1 MKMSEKKPSSNRLS
15 CLLIFALVISILA
28 WITYGTIEGVFGML
42 SYIIVGFLAI
52 FPWIIPFIGIPLGI
66 LDVLGFLNFGIYE
79 LSLKIAHL
87 EPSWMSLVWYW
98 IISTISIVINI
109 ISMVKIISFVKGLR
123 KKEPRKNLALINCN
137 IIDGNRDSKIIT
149 NGVILIQN
157 IVKDKEK
164 ETPGLIIG
172 VGRIDEIE
180 IPSDY
185 KKIDLKD
192 SYVLPGLINAHCHL
206 FGSGKPTKVMQL
218 SEHTLK
224 KLLRLVQTPLGIA
237 LSKKGMKKHALTA
250 LNAGVTTLRSMSEF
264 LYLDVKLRK
273 KIEDG
278 KIIGSRIICAGK
290 GIHPTGGHGMLGFEA
305 DSTAEIRKA
314 VRRNIREEVDCIKI
328 LSTGGVMDARMVGE
342 AGRPQMTIEEIE
354 TACFE
359 AHRGKLLIATH
370 CESTEGM
377 KEALLGG
384 VDTIEHGA
392 EITDDLIPL
401 FKNNPKS
408 LRGYTA
414 VVPTISAG
422 MGLATLPIK
431 VTKITQVK
439 RENAKLIEIGMI
451 KALQRAYEEGIKF
464 GVGTDASV
472 PYVPHY
478 EVWKELKY
486 LIKYTGMSAQE
497 AIYFATKSNAKII
510 GVSDITGCIEVGK
523 SADIQVVP
531 GNPLEKIDYLGQV
544 SMVLIRGHLIK
555 NLKVKKIKK
564 LKEIEPL
571 EF

>member
-1 MKMSEKKPSSNRLS
+1 MSEKKSSSNRFS
-15 CLLIFALVISILA
+15 CLLLFALLISISA
-28 WITYGTIEGVFGML
+28 WITYGTLEGVFGML
-42 SYIIVGFLAI
+42 SYMIVGFIAVY
-52 FPWIIPFIGIPLGI
+52 PWIIPFIGIPLGI
-66 LDVLGFLNFGIYE
+66 LDLLGYLDLGIYE

-87 EPSWMSLVWYW
+87 ESSWLSLVWYW
-98 IISTISIVINI
+98 VISIISIIINI
-109 ISMVKIISFVKGLR
+109 ISMIKIILWLKQLR
-123 KKEPRKNLALINCN
+123 KKEPKQNLALFNCN

-164 ETPGLIIG
+164 ETSGLIVE
-172 VGRIDEIE
+172 VGGEDEFE

-185 KKIDLKD
+185 KKVDLKGN
-192 SYVLPGLINAHCHL
+192 YILPGLINAHCHL

-224 KLLRLVQTPLGIA
+224 KLLKLVQTPLGIA

-273 KIEDG
+273 IIEEG
-278 KIIGSRIICAGK
+278 KIIGPRILCSGK
-290 GIHPTGGHGMLGFEA
+290 GIHPTGGHGMLGFEV

-377 KEALLGG
+377 REALLGG

-392 EITDDLIPL
+392 EIIDELVPL

-414 VVPTISAG
+414 VIPTISAG
-422 MGLATLPIK
+422 MGLATFPIK
-431 VTKITQVK
+431 VTKITQIK

-451 KALQRAYEEGIKF
+451 RALQRAYNEGIKF

-486 LIKYTGMSAQE
+486 LIKYTGMSTQE
-497 AIYFATKSNAKII
+497 AIYFATQNNAEII
-510 GVSDITGCIEVGK
+510 GVGNITGSIEVGK
-523 SADIQVVP
+523 FADLQVVP
-531 GNPLEKIDYLGQV
+531 GNPLENIDYLGQV
-544 SMVLIRGHLIK
+544 SKVLIKGYLIK
-555 NLKVKKIKK
+555 DPKVKIIKK

-571 EF
+571 EL

>member
-1 MKMSEKKPSSNRLS
+1 MSEKKSSSNRFS
-15 CLLIFALVISILA
+15 CLIMFTLLISILA
-28 WITYGTIEGVFGML
+28 WITYGTLEGVFGML
-42 SYIIVGFLAI
+42 SYIIVGFIAV

-66 LDVLGFLNFGIYE
+66 LDLLGYFDFGIYE

-87 EPSWMSLVWYW
+87 ESSWLSLVWYW
-98 IISTISIVINI
+98 VILLISIIINI
-109 ISMVKIISFVKGLR
+109 MAMIKIISWLKRSR
-123 KKEPRKNLALINCN
+123 KKEPKKNLALINCN
-137 IIDGNRDSKIIT
+137 IIDGSRDSKIIT

-157 IVKDKEK
+157 IIKDKEK
-164 ETPGLIIG
+164 EISGLIVG
-172 VGRIDEIE
+172 VGRASEIE
-180 IPSDY
+180 VPSDY
-185 KKIDLKD
+185 KKINLNGC
-192 SYVLPGLINAHCHL
+192 YVLPGLINAHCHL

-224 KLLRLVQTPLGIA
+224 KLLLLVQTPLGIA
-237 LSKKGMKKHALTA
+237 LSKKSMKKHALTA
-250 LNAGVTTLRSMSEF
+250 LNAGVTTLRSMGEF

-273 KIEDG
+273 KIEEG
-278 KIIGSRIICAGK
+278 EIIGPRILCSGK
-290 GIHPTGGHGMLGFEA
+290 GIHPTGGHGMLGFEV

-314 VRRNIREEVDCIKI
+314 VRRNIREEVDGIKI

-342 AGRPQMTIEEIE
+342 AGRPQMTIQEIE

-377 KEALLGG
+377 REALLGG

-392 EITDDLIPL
+392 EIIDELVPL

-422 MGLATLPIK
+422 MGLATFPIK
-431 VTKITQVK
+431 VTKITQIK
-439 RENAKLIEIGMI
+439 HENAKLIEIGMI
-451 KALQRAYEEGIKF
+451 KALQRAYNEGIRF

-486 LIKYTGMSAQE
+486 LIKYTGMSPQE
-497 AIYFATKSNAKII
+497 AIYFATQNNAEII
-510 GVSDITGCIEVGK
+510 GVGNITGSIEIGK
-523 SADIQVVP
+523 FADIQVVP
-531 GNPLEKIDYLGQV
+531 GNPLENIDYLGQV
-544 SMVLIRGHLIK
+544 SKVLIKGYLIK
-555 NLKVKKIKK
+555 NPKVKKIKK

-571 EF
+571 EL

>member
-1 MKMSEKKPSSNRLS
+1 MSEKKSSSNRFS
-15 CLLIFALVISILA
+15 CLLLFALLILISA
-28 WITYGTIEGVFGML
+28 WITYGTLEGVFGML
-42 SYIIVGFLAI
+42 SYMIVGFIAVY
-52 FPWIIPFIGIPLGI
+52 PWIIPFIGIPLGI
-66 LDVLGFLNFGIYE
+66 LDLLGYLDLGIYE

-87 EPSWMSLVWYW
+87 ESSWLSLVWYW
-98 IISTISIVINI
+98 VISIISIIFNI
-109 ISMVKIISFVKGLR
+109 ITMIKIILWLKQLR
-123 KKEPRKNLALINCN
+123 RKEPKKNLALFNCN

-164 ETPGLIIG
+164 ETSGLIVE
-172 VGRIDEIE
+172 VGGEDEIE

-185 KKIDLKD
+185 KKVDLKGN
-192 SYVLPGLINAHCHL
+192 YILPGLINAHCHL

-224 KLLRLVQTPLGIA
+224 KLLNLVQTPLGIA

-273 KIEDG
+273 EIEEG
-278 KIIGSRIICAGK
+278 KIIGPRILCSGK
-290 GIHPTGGHGMLGFEA
+290 GIHPTGGHGMLGFEV

-377 KEALLGG
+377 REALLGG

-392 EITDDLIPL
+392 EIIDELVPL

-414 VVPTISAG
+414 VIPTISAG
-422 MGLATLPIK
+422 MGLATFPIK
-431 VTKITQVK
+431 VTKITQIK

-451 KALQRAYEEGIKF
+451 RALQRAYNEGIKF

-486 LIKYTGMSAQE
+486 LIKYTGMSTQE
-497 AIYFATKSNAKII
+497 AIYFATQNNAEII
-510 GVSDITGCIEVGK
+510 GVGNITGSIEVGK
-523 SADIQVVP
+523 FADLQVVP
-531 GNPLEKIDYLGQV
+531 GNPLENIDYLGQV
-544 SMVLIRGHLIK
+544 SKVLIKGYLIK
-555 NLKVKKIKK
+555 DPKVKIIKK

-571 EF
+571 EL

>member
-1 MKMSEKKPSSNRLS
+1 MSEKKSSSNRLS
-15 CLLIFALVISILA
+15 CLLLFLTLISILA
-28 WITYGTIEGVFGML
+28 WITYGTLEGVLGML
-42 SYIIVGFLAI
+42 SYIIVGFIAVY
-52 FPWIIPFIGIPLGI
+52 PWIIPFIGIPLGI
-66 LDVLGFLNFGIYE
+66 LDLLGYLDFGSYE
-79 LSLKIAHL
+79 LSLKVAHL
-87 EPSWMSLVWYW
+87 ESSWLSLIWYW
-98 IISTISIVINI
+98 VISIISIIINI
-109 ISMVKIISFVKGLR
+109 ISMIKIISWLKGLR
-123 KKEPRKNLALINCN
+123 KKEPEKNLALINCN

-157 IVKDKEK
+157 IVRDKEK
-164 ETPGLIIG
+164 DTSGLIVG
-172 VGRIDEIE
+172 VGGADEIE

-185 KKIDLKD
+185 KKINLKE

-206 FGSGKPTKVMQL
+206 FGSGKPTKIMQL

-224 KLLRLVQTPLGIA
+224 KLLKLLQTPLGIA

-273 KIEDG
+273 KIEEG
-278 KIIGSRIICAGK
+278 KIIGPRILCSGK
-290 GIHPTGGHGMLGFEA
+290 GIYPTGGHGMLGFEV

-377 KEALLGG
+377 REALLGG

-392 EITDDLIPL
+392 EIIDELVPL
-401 FKNNPKS
+401 FKKNPKS

-422 MGLATLPIK
+422 MGLATFPTK
-431 VTKITQVK
+431 VTKITQIK
-439 RENAKLIEIGMI
+439 HENAKLIEIGMI
-451 KALQRAYEEGIKF
+451 KGLQRAYNEGIKF

-486 LIKYTGMSAQE
+486 LIKYTGMSPQ
-497 AIYFATKSNAKII
+497 
-510 GVSDITGCIEVGK
+510 
-523 SADIQVVP
+523 
-531 GNPLEKIDYLGQV
+531 
-544 SMVLIRGHLIK
+544 
-555 NLKVKKIKK
+555 
-564 LKEIEPL
+564 
-571 EF
+571 

>member
-1 MKMSEKKPSSNRLS
+1 MSENKSSSNRLS
-15 CLLIFALVISILA
+15 CLLLFALLISILA
-28 WITYGTIEGVFGML
+28 WITYGTLEGVFGML

-52 FPWIIPFIGIPLGI
+52 YPWIIPFIGIPLGI
-66 LDVLGFLNFGIYE
+66 LDLLGYLDFRIYE
-79 LSLKIAHL
+79 LSLNIAHI
-87 EPSWMSLVWYW
+87 ESSWLSLVWYW
-98 IISTISIVINI
+98 IVTIISIIINI
-109 ISMVKIISFVKGLR
+109 ISMIKIISWLKLLK
-123 KKEPRKNLALINCN
+123 KKEPSKNLALINCN
-137 IIDGNRDSKIIT
+137 IIDGNRESEIIT

-164 ETPGLIIG
+164 EIPGLIVG
-172 VGRIDEIE
+172 VGKTDEIK

-185 KKIDLKD
+185 KKVDLKGG
-192 SYVLPGLINAHCHL
+192 YILPGLINAHCHL

-224 KLLRLVQTPLGIA
+224 KLLRLVQTPIGIA
-237 LSKKGMKKHALTA
+237 LSKRGMRKHALTA
-250 LNAGVTTLRSMSEF
+250 LDAGVTTLRSMSEF
-264 LYLDVKLRK
+264 LYLGVKLRK
-273 KIEDG
+273 KIEEG
-278 KIIGSRIICAGK
+278 KIIGPRILCSGK
-290 GIHPTGGHGMLGFEA
+290 GIHPTGGHGMLGFEV

-342 AGRPQMTIEEIE
+342 AGRPQMTVEEIE

-392 EITDDLIPL
+392 EITDALIPL

-408 LRGYTA
+408 LRGYTT

-431 VTKITQVK
+431 VTKITQIK

-451 KALQRAYEEGIKF
+451 KALQRAYKERIKF

-472 PYVPHY
+472 PYAPHY

-486 LIKYTGMSAQE
+486 LIKYTGMTAQE
-497 AIYFATKSNAKII
+497 AIYFATKNNAEVI
-510 GVSDITGCIEVGK
+510 GVDDITGGIEVGK
-523 SADIQVVP
+523 SADLQVVP
-531 GNPLEKIDYLGQV
+531 ENPLENIDYLGQV
-544 SMVLIRGHLIK
+544 KKVVIRGHLIK
-555 NLKVKKIKK
+555 NPKVKKIKK
-564 LKEIEPL
+564 LKEIKPIEL
-571 EF
+571 

>member
-1 MKMSEKKPSSNRLS
+1 MSEKKSSSNRFS
-15 CLLIFALVISILA
+15 CLILFALLVSILA
-28 WITYGTIEGVFGML
+28 WITYGTLKGIFGML
-42 SYIIVGFLAI
+42 SYIIVGFLAVY
-52 FPWIIPFIGIPLGI
+52 PWIIPFIGIPLGI
-66 LDVLGFLNFGIYE
+66 LDLLGYLDFGIYE
-79 LSLKIAHL
+79 LSLNIAHL
-87 EPSWMSLVWYW
+87 ESSWMSLMWYW
-98 IISTISIVINI
+98 IISIISIIINI
-109 ISMVKIISFVKGLR
+109 ISMFKIISWLKRL
-123 KKEPRKNLALINCN
+123 KKREPSKDLALINCN

-149 NGVILIQN
+149 KGVILIQN

-164 ETPGLIIG
+164 KTPGLIFG
-172 VGRIDEIE
+172 VGGRDEIE

-185 KKIDLKD
+185 KKVDLKG
-192 SYVLPGLINAHCHL
+192 SYILPGLINAHCHL

-273 KIEDG
+273 KIEEG
-278 KIIGSRIICAGK
+278 KIIGPRILCSGK

-314 VRRNIREEVDCIKI
+314 VRRNIREEVDSIKI

-342 AGRPQMTIEEIE
+342 AGRPQMTVEEIE

-377 KEALLGG
+377 KEALRGG

-451 KALQRAYEEGIKF
+451 KALQRAYNEGIKF

-486 LIKYTGMSAQE
+486 LIKYTGMSNHE
-497 AIYFATKSNAKII
+497 AIYYATKNNAEII
-510 GVSDITGCIEVGK
+510 GVGDITGSIEVGK
-523 SADIQVVP
+523 SADLQVIP
-531 GNPLEKIDYLGQV
+531 GNPLENIDYLGQV
-544 SMVLIRGHLIK
+544 SKVIIRGHLIK
-555 NLKVKKIKK
+555 KTKVKKIKK

-571 EF
+571 EL

>member
-1 MKMSEKKPSSNRLS
+1 MSEKKPSSNRFS
-15 CLLIFALVISILA
+15 CLLLFALVISILA
-28 WITYGTIEGVFGML
+28 WITYGTLEGVFGML
-42 SYIIVGFLAI
+42 SYMIVGFIAV

-66 LDVLGFLNFGIYE
+66 LDLLGYLDFRIYE

-87 EPSWMSLVWYW
+87 EPSWLSLVWYW
-98 IISTISIVINI
+98 IISIISIIINI
-109 ISMVKIISFVKGLR
+109 ISMIKIISWLKRLR
-123 KKEPRKNLALINCN
+123 KKEPKKNLALINCY
-137 IIDGNRDSKIIT
+137 IIDGNRGSKIIT

-164 ETPGLIIG
+164 ETSGLIVG
-172 VGRIDEIE
+172 VGGADEIE

-185 KKIDLKD
+185 KKVDLNG

-250 LNAGVTTLRSMSEF
+250 LNAGVTTLRSMGEF

-273 KIEDG
+273 KIEEG
-278 KIIGSRIICAGK
+278 KIIGPRILCSGK
-290 GIHPTGGHGMLGFEA
+290 GIHPTGGHGMLGFEV

-377 KEALLGG
+377 REALLGG
-384 VDTIEHGA
+384 IDTIEHGA
-392 EITDDLIPL
+392 KIIDELVPL

-422 MGLATLPIK
+422 MGLATFPIK
-431 VTKITQVK
+431 VTKITQIK
-439 RENAKLIEIGMI
+439 HENAKLIEIGMI
-451 KALQRAYEEGIKF
+451 KALQRAYNEGIKI

-472 PYVPHY
+472 PYTPHY

-486 LIKYTGMSAQE
+486 LIKYTGMSTQE
-497 AIYFATKSNAKII
+497 AIYFATQNNAEII
-510 GVSDITGCIEVGK
+510 GVGNITGSIEVGK
-523 SADIQVVP
+523 FADLQVVP
-531 GNPLEKIDYLGQV
+531 GNPLENIDYLGQV
-544 SMVLIRGHLIK
+544 SKVLIKGYLIK
-555 NLKVKKIKK
+555 DPKVKIIKK

-571 EF
+571 EL

>member
-1 MKMSEKKPSSNRLS
+1 MSENISSKNRLS
-15 CLLIFALVISILA
+15 CVLLFALVISILS
-28 WITYGTIEGVFGML
+28 WITYGTVEGVLGML

-52 FPWIIPFIGIPLGI
+52 FPWIIPFVGIPLGV
-66 LDVLGFLNFGIYE
+66 LDLLGYLDFGIYE
-79 LSLKIAHL
+79 FSLKIAHL
-87 EPSWMSLVWYW
+87 ESSWLSLVWYW
-98 IISTISIVINI
+98 IVIIISIIINI
-109 ISMVKIISFVKGLR
+109 ISMIKIISWLKLL
-123 KKEPRKNLALINCN
+123 KKKKPNKNLALINCN
-137 IIDGNRDSKIIT
+137 IIDGNRKSEIIT

-157 IVKDKEK
+157 TVKDKEK
-164 ETPGLIIG
+164 EIPGLIVG
-172 VGRIDEIE
+172 VGKKEDIE

-185 KKIDLKD
+185 KKIDIKG

-224 KLLRLVQTPLGIA
+224 KLLRLVQTPIGIA
-237 LSKKGMKKHALTA
+237 LSKRGMKKHALTA
-250 LNAGVTTLRSMSEF
+250 LHAGVTTLRSMSEF

-273 KIEDG
+273 KIEEG
-278 KIIGSRIICAGK
+278 KIIGPRILCSGK

-342 AGRPQMTIEEIE
+342 AGRPQMTVEEIE
-354 TACFE
+354 IACFE

-392 EITDDLIPL
+392 EITDELVSL

-422 MGLATLPIK
+422 MGLATFPIK
-431 VTKITQVK
+431 VTKITHIK
-439 RENAKLIEIGMI
+439 RENAKLIEIRMI
-451 KALQRAYEEGIKF
+451 KALQRAYNEGIKF

-486 LIKYTGMSAQE
+486 LIKYTGMSAQD
-497 AIYFATKSNAKII
+497 AIYFATKNNAEII
-510 GVSDITGCIEVGK
+510 NIDNITGSIEVGK
-523 SADIQVVP
+523 SADLQVVR
-531 GNPLEKIDYLGQV
+531 GNPIEDINYLGQV
-544 SMVLIRGHLIK
+544 SKVIIRGHLIK
-555 NLKVKKIKK
+555 NPKVKKIKK
-564 LKEIEPL
+564 LKEIEPIEL
-571 EF
+571 

>member
-1 MKMSEKKPSSNRLS
+1 MSENKSSSNRLS
-15 CLLIFALVISILA
+15 CLLLFALLISILA
-28 WITYGTIEGVFGML
+28 WITYGTLEGVFGML

-52 FPWIIPFIGIPLGI
+52 YPWIIPFIGIPLGI
-66 LDVLGFLNFGIYE
+66 LDLLGYLDFGIYE
-79 LSLKIAHL
+79 LSLNVAHL
-87 EPSWMSLVWYW
+87 ESSWLSLVWYW
-98 IISTISIVINI
+98 IVSFIGIIINI
-109 ISMVKIISFVKGLR
+109 ISMIKIISWLKLLK

-137 IIDGNRDSKIIT
+137 IIDGNRESEIIT

-164 ETPGLIIG
+164 EIPSLIVG
-172 VGRIDEIE
+172 VGKTDEIE

-185 KKIDLKD
+185 KKVDLKGG
-192 SYVLPGLINAHCHL
+192 YILPGLINAHCHL

-224 KLLRLVQTPLGIA
+224 KLLRLVQTPIGIA
-237 LSKKGMKKHALTA
+237 LSKRGMRKHALTA

-273 KIEDG
+273 KIEEG
-278 KIIGSRIICAGK
+278 KIIGPRILCSGK
-290 GIHPTGGHGMLGFEA
+290 GIHPTGGHGMLGFEV

-342 AGRPQMTIEEIE
+342 AGRPQMTVEEIE

-392 EITDDLIPL
+392 EITDELITL

-408 LRGYTA
+408 LRGYTT

-431 VTKITQVK
+431 VTKITQIK

-451 KALQRAYEEGIKF
+451 KALQRAYKEGIKF

-486 LIKYTGMSAQE
+486 LIKYTGMTAQE
-497 AIYFATKSNAKII
+497 AIYFATKNNAEVI
-510 GVSDITGCIEVGK
+510 GVDDITGCIEVGK
-523 SADIQVVP
+523 SADLQVVP
-531 GNPLEKIDYLGQV
+531 DNPLENLDCLGQV
-544 SMVLIRGHLIK
+544 SKVIIRGHLIK
-555 NLKVKKIKK
+555 KPKVKKIKK

-571 EF
+571 EL

>member
-1 MKMSEKKPSSNRLS
+1 MSEKKSSSNSFS
-15 CLLIFALVISILA
+15 CLLLFALLISILA
-28 WITYGTIEGVFGML
+28 WITYGTLEGVFGML
-42 SYIIVGFLAI
+42 SYIIVGFMAVY
-52 FPWIIPFIGIPLGI
+52 PWIIPFIGILLGI
-66 LDVLGFLNFGIYE
+66 LDLFGYLDFGIYE
-79 LSLKIAHL
+79 LSLNIAHL
-87 EPSWMSLVWYW
+87 ESSWLTIVWYAVIS
-98 IISTISIVINI
+98 IISIIINL
-109 ISMVKIISFVKGLR
+109 ISMIKIISWLKSLK
-123 KKEPRKNLALINCN
+123 KKEPKKNLALINCN

-149 NGVILIQN
+149 KGVILIQN

-164 ETPGLIIG
+164 ETSGLIVG
-172 VGRIDEIE
+172 VGKAGEIE

-185 KKIDLKD
+185 KKIDLKG

-224 KLLRLVQTPLGIA
+224 KLLQLLQTPLGIA

-273 KIEDG
+273 KIEEG
-278 KIIGSRIICAGK
+278 KIIGPRILCSGK
-290 GIHPTGGHGMLGFEA
+290 GIHPTGGHGMLGFEV

-328 LSTGGVMDARMVGE
+328 LSTGGVMDARIVGE

-354 TACFE
+354 TACIE

-377 KEALLGG
+377 REALLGG

-392 EITDDLIPL
+392 EIKDELVSL
-401 FKNNPKS
+401 FINNPNS

-414 VVPTISAG
+414 LIPTISAG

-431 VTKITQVK
+431 VTKITQIK
-439 RENAKLIEIGMI
+439 LENAKLIEIGMI
-451 KALQRAYEEGIKF
+451 KGLQRAYIKDIKF

-486 LIKYTGMSAQE
+486 IIKYTGMSTQE
-497 AIYFATKSNAKII
+497 AIYFATQNNAEII
-510 GVSDITGCIEVGK
+510 GIENITGSIEIGK
-523 SADIQVVP
+523 FADLQVVL
-531 GNPLEKIDYLGQV
+531 GNPLENIDYLGQV
-544 SMVLIRGHLIK
+544 SKVLIKGYLIE
-555 NLKVKKIKK
+555 NPKVKKIKK

-571 EF
+571 EI

>member
-1 MKMSEKKPSSNRLS
+1 MSENKSSSNRLS
-15 CLLIFALVISILA
+15 CLLLFALLISILA
-28 WITYGTIEGVFGML
+28 WITYGTLEGVFGML

-52 FPWIIPFIGIPLGI
+52 YPWIIPFIGIPLGI
-66 LDVLGFLNFGIYE
+66 LDLLGYLDFRIYE
-79 LSLKIAHL
+79 LSLNVAHL
-87 EPSWMSLVWYW
+87 ESSWLSLVWYW
-98 IISTISIVINI
+98 IVSFIGIIINI
-109 ISMVKIISFVKGLR
+109 ISMIKIISWLKLLK

-137 IIDGNRDSKIIT
+137 IIDGNRESEIIT

-164 ETPGLIIG
+164 EIPSLIVG
-172 VGRIDEIE
+172 VGKTDEIE

-185 KKIDLKD
+185 KKVDLKGG
-192 SYVLPGLINAHCHL
+192 YILPGLINAHCHL

-224 KLLRLVQTPLGIA
+224 KLLRLVQTPIGIA
-237 LSKKGMKKHALTA
+237 LSKRGMRKHALTA
-250 LNAGVTTLRSMSEF
+250 LYAGVTTLRSMSEF
-264 LYLDVKLRK
+264 LYLDVNLKK
-273 KIEDG
+273 KIEEG
-278 KIIGSRIICAGK
+278 KIIGPRILCSGK
-290 GIHPTGGHGMLGFEA
+290 GIHPTGGHGMLGFEV
-305 DSTAEIRKA
+305 DSTTEIRKA

-342 AGRPQMTIEEIE
+342 AGRPQMTVEEIE

-392 EITDDLIPL
+392 EITDELIPL

-408 LRGYTA
+408 LRGYTT

-431 VTKITQVK
+431 VTKITQIK

-451 KALQRAYEEGIKF
+451 KALQRAYKEEIKF

-486 LIKYTGMSAQE
+486 LIKYTRMTAQE
-497 AIYFATKSNAKII
+497 AIYFATKNNAEVI
-510 GVSDITGCIEVGK
+510 GVDNITGCIEVGK
-523 SADIQVVP
+523 SADLQVVP
-531 GNPLEKIDYLGQV
+531 ENPLENIDYLGQV
-544 SMVLIRGHLIK
+544 SKVIIRGHLIK
-555 NLKVKKIKK
+555 KPKVKKIKK

-571 EF
+571 EL

>member
-1 MKMSEKKPSSNRLS
+1 MSEKKSSSNSFS
-15 CLLIFALVISILA
+15 CLLLFALLISILA
-28 WITYGTIEGVFGML
+28 WITYGTLEGVFGML
-42 SYIIVGFLAI
+42 SYIIVGFMAVY
-52 FPWIIPFIGIPLGI
+52 PWIIPFIGILLGI
-66 LDVLGFLNFGIYE
+66 LDLFGYLDFGIYE
-79 LSLKIAHL
+79 LSLNIAHL
-87 EPSWMSLVWYW
+87 ESSWLTIVWYAVIS
-98 IISTISIVINI
+98 IISIIINL
-109 ISMVKIISFVKGLR
+109 ISMIKIISWLKSLK
-123 KKEPRKNLALINCN
+123 KKEPKKNLALINCN

-149 NGVILIQN
+149 KGVILIQN

-164 ETPGLIIG
+164 ETSGLIVG
-172 VGRIDEIE
+172 VGKAGEIE

-185 KKIDLKD
+185 KKIDLKG

-206 FGSGKPTKVMQL
+206 FGSGKPTKLMQL

-224 KLLRLVQTPLGIA
+224 KLLQLLQTPLGIA

-273 KIEDG
+273 KIEEG
-278 KIIGSRIICAGK
+278 KIIGPRILCSGK
-290 GIHPTGGHGMLGFEA
+290 GIHPTGGHGMLGFEV

-328 LSTGGVMDARMVGE
+328 LSTGGVMDARIVGE

-354 TACFE
+354 TACIE

-377 KEALLGG
+377 REALLGG

-392 EITDDLIPL
+392 EIKDELVSL
-401 FKNNPKS
+401 FINNPNS

-414 VVPTISAG
+414 LIPTISAG

-431 VTKITQVK
+431 VTKITQIK
-439 RENAKLIEIGMI
+439 LENAKLIEIGMI
-451 KALQRAYEEGIKF
+451 KGLQRAYIKDIKF

-486 LIKYTGMSAQE
+486 LIKYTGMSTQE
-497 AIYFATKSNAKII
+497 AIYFATQNNAEII
-510 GVSDITGCIEVGK
+510 GIENITGSIEIGK
-523 SADIQVVP
+523 SADLQVVL
-531 GNPLEKIDYLGQV
+531 GNPLENIDYLGQV
-544 SMVLIRGHLIK
+544 SKVLIKGYLIE
-555 NLKVKKIKK
+555 NPKVKKIKK

-571 EF
+571 EI